1 MASFKLSARSLKAL
15 EGVHK
20 DLVAVVKRA
29 IQITLMDFVVTEGL
43 RSRERQA
50 HLVKSGASKT
60 MNSRHLT
67 GHAVDL
73 VAWKNGTISYA
84 PADMKLLSLAMKQ
97 AAEELKIAMDWGGD
111 WKSFVDTP
119 HYELR
124 RKVYK

>member
-1 MASFKLSARSLKAL
+1 MATFKLSKRSLKAL

-20 DLVAVVKRA
+20 DLVKVVKRA
-29 IQITLMDFVVTEGL
+29 IEITVIDFVVTEGL
-43 RSRERQA
+43 RTRERQA

-60 MNSRHLT
+60 MNSRHIT

-73 VAWKNGTISYA
+73 VAWKAGTISYNHK
-84 PADMKLLSLAMKQ
+84 DMGVLSVAMKH
-97 AAEELKIAMDWGGD
+97 AAKELGVSIEWGGD

-119 HYELR
+119 HYELN